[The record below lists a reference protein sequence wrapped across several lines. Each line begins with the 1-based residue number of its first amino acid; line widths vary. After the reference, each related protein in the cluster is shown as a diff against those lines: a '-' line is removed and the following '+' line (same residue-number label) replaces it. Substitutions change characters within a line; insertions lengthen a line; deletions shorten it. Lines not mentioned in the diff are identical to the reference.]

1 MFLHLHNIESQRYM
15 TPTVLGTLNG
25 LFSLIKFGLMECFS
39 GFGPW
44 IEFNDRCWLETE
56 FTSDYSAGRLS
67 FEPQNSH
74 TRTEEIVD
82 ELATLLTAGR
92 LNDESRKMIKDHF
105 ESAANDGYGLRLA
118 QQLIV
123 STPEFHSTNNILKFS
138 GEKRPPSQPPQ
149 TSSKP
154 YKAVVYLLLNGGKLC
169 AVFCETSL
177 DHVFKSLYISQ
188 IFSYSPFLIITNTR
202 HGFLQLDRPSFLLF
216 RNKF

>member
-1 MFLHLHNIESQRYM
+1 M
-15 TPTVLGTLNG
+15 V
-25 LFSLIKFGLMECFS
+25 FSVECFS

-123 STPEFHSTNNILKFS
+123 STPEFHSTNNILS
-138 GEKRPPSQPPQ
+138 
-149 TSSKP
+149 
-154 YKAVVYLLLNGGKLC
+154 VVKNTPLLSHHKHLQNLIRRL
-169 AVFCETSL
+169 F
-177 DHVFKSLYISQ
+177 
-188 IFSYSPFLIITNTR
+188 IFY
-202 HGFLQLDRPSFLLF
+202 
-216 RNKF
+216 